1 MQRHYPQPVVIGSGL
16 TGLLISIALSKANIE
31 HILIGGPPP
40 SGSPR
45 LGESL
50 NLEATLYFLAEFPE
64 LADCYYGKE
73 FAYIYGMDRTGI
85 FDFSFLQDIQTRSFL
100 SLMGKQAPP
109 GLIHFDRVI
118 LDAAVYEKAVC
129 SPYCTQLETRVTQI
143 NWSANANSIQQ
154 IVLQDGDVLPVSHVF
169 DATGYVRLV
178 ARQLGIQRQML
189 GKTQHVVYAHYFRS
203 ASASDKS
210 VDAPWRHGTNIMR
223 LYEGIHGIDAL
234 AWCIPLG
241 DKISIGVTT
250 PNGPTLPADEMI
262 LECVLAAFAGR
273 GIHFVD
279 EYEDRSRAAT
289 AKMEFYTHAC
299 SYGANWLLASAAFM
313 QVWWP
318 TSAGMDTSVA
328 AAQVAVPF
336 LTQPAAV
343 GRRYQWYLEPLV
355 RSQHTWNW
363 MSSHQPDEVT
373 NHSARRFAD
382 RLFWSITHRN
392 LRGFMLE
399 DRDPLS
405 LSALSLV
412 ERVYGNEIIARL
424 PTPASV
430 EQVGA

>member
-203 ASASDKS
+203 AS
-210 VDAPWRHGTNIMR
+210 PHPTR
-223 LYEGIHGIDAL
+223 
-234 AWCIPLG
+234 AW
-241 DKISIGVTT
+241 
-250 PNGPTLPADEMI
+250 TLP
-262 LECVLAAFAGR
+262 G
-273 GIHFVD
+273 
-279 EYEDRSRAAT
+279 AT
-289 AKMEFYTHAC
+289 AQISCVSMRGYTASTHWPGV
-299 SYGANWLLASAAFM
+299 SPWVTRFLLASRPRMAPRCRPM
-313 QVWWP
+313 
-318 TSAGMDTSVA
+318 
-328 AAQVAVPF
+328 
-336 LTQPAAV
+336 
-343 GRRYQWYLEPLV
+343 R
-355 RSQHTWNW
+355 
-363 MSSHQPDEVT
+363 
-373 NHSARRFAD
+373 
-382 RLFWSITHRN
+382 
-392 LRGFMLE
+392 
-399 DRDPLS
+399 
-405 LSALSLV
+405 
-412 ERVYGNEIIARL
+412 
-424 PTPASV
+424 
-430 EQVGA
+430 